1 MADYTGS
8 NTPVEIR
15 DCWETPK
22 PLFLSQ
28 HTEFRFVADVAAS
41 SVNALCDVYLTEQ
54 DNALTYDWSTLPGA
68 LGGYVWCNPPYS
80 DISPWVYKAIE
91 EAGKGVGTVMLL
103 PVDMSVGW
111 FKAGRL
117 ACTEVR
123 VIIGGRIAFIN
134 AATKKPVKGN
144 NKGSMFLIFRPLL
157 LGAMQTT
164 YADRDALLQLGEK
177 VEEWGALSA
186 RTLPEPVPE
195 QDETAVI
202 VDLPQQADGESES
215 VVVVTEPVEQAVEQ
229 TPELE
234 PAQEAEQECEE
245 VACPKCG
252 ATCRD
257 FTEEADFIGWH
268 GHCASCDLENV
279 ENSLPTSRNEIEDLR
294 VLSALEA
301 AFGLKDEYSFSESR
315 VAHTWVAD
323 SFEHPTIIIV
333 PADVLAKAMSAY
345 QRHQV
350 ADLIDSSGCT
360 ESQVERLVV
369 EPEAKTIEPE
379 LEPEAEPREEQPAC
393 VASVEEANCPDNPE
407 DCPAANCVSE
417 EQETVQEVADSVTD
431 ALETVTEEQ
440 VDLEKALSE
449 SQKRQMAELIDNSGC
464 TESQIERLH
473 AVSDDVLWGA
483 SEWCIP
489 VIRELIESVKESG
502 LENIREIRVEMRLIA
517 ERQMREFFNPRS
529 GAPRL
534 GCSKN
539 QIQWLCDVLWEVEH
553 GYFGP
558 FDKSDLMPVFNKLV
572 GYVRRTS
579 NVNGR
584 LMRVYLQERTVI
596 NGHVCEPE
604 SV

>member
-144 NKGSMFLIFRPLL
+144 NKGSMFLIFRPLM

-350 ADLIDSSGCT
+350 AELIDSSGCT
-360 ESQVERLVV
+360 ESQVERL
-369 EPEAKTIEPE
+369 
-379 LEPEAEPREEQPAC
+379 
-393 VASVEEANCPDNPE
+393 
-407 DCPAANCVSE
+407 
-417 EQETVQEVADSVTD
+417 
-431 ALETVTEEQ
+431 
-440 VDLEKALSE
+440 
-449 SQKRQMAELIDNSGC
+449 
-464 TESQIERLH
+464 H
-473 AVSDDVLWGA
+473 AVSEDVLSGY
-483 SEWCIP
+483 SEWFIP
-489 VIRELIESVKESG
+489 VMRELIERVKENG
-502 LENIREIRVEMRLIA
+502 FENIREMRAEMRLIA

-529 GAPRL
+529 GAPSL

-558 FDKSDLMPVFNKLV
+558 FEKSDLMPVFNQLV

-584 LMRVYLQERTVI
+584 LMRVYLQERTII
-596 NGHVCEPE
+596 NGHVPDPEQVE
-604 SV
+604 SVGN